1 MCIKFIY
8 SQLSST
14 DQCLQ
19 SAGARMDCSSKTK
32 LTCLIRDGIIRHG
45 EDNLEMT
52 LKVQYLNH
60 LSGAD
65 QDVAIK
71 PFQSSD

>member
-19 SAGARMDCSSKTK
+19 SAGTRIDFSDNRK
-32 LTCLIRDGIIRHG
+32 LTCLIRDGIIQRG
-45 EDNLEMT
+45 DDNLEMT
-52 LKVQYLNH
+52 LKVQYLINH

-65 QDVAIK
+65 QDIDIR
-71 PFQSSD
+71 PFQS